1 LVVGHRGVTAGE
13 SCESTTM
20 GYNDGER
27 TRTRGGKV
35 NQIISILVGVIVII
49 VLIYLLSSL
58 L

>member
-1 LVVGHRGVTAGE
+1 MMV
-13 SCESTTM
+13 
-20 GYNDGER
+20 YNEGER
-27 TRTRGGKV
+27 TRMRGEKV